1 MTDQLTMG
9 KRKIVFI
16 LLAALLA
23 VPSYGAYSGN
33 SGSEESASGISAAPS
48 KVTVKGKVIDGTVTF
63 PGKG

>member
-1 MTDQLTMG
+1 MG

-48 KVTVKGKVIDGTVTF
+48 KVTVKGKVIDGT
-63 PGKG
+63 